1 MKKVIHKTLILF
13 LLVTLI
19 MMNLNYSIV
28 YATQVG
34 NGTKVLPDTE
44 QSGGTTVDTNTD
56 STDTIT
62 GTVAENIT
70 GTTAA
75 NGKGQAA
82 DGTKTEDAAG
92 ENTKDS
98 DSNKSEVQ
106 SGIIEAILNTE
117 INTVKANKKIP
128 EIPNTP
134 YQKYFS
140 FETTRAMKGIV
151 GTTSFYFNMPNYWD
165 TKFVYVG
172 VAYEVS
178 SLVTNDVPASLT
190 FLVNDVP
197 VYSCFIEYDKGKEQ
211 TAYFTIPLDKLKEG
225 FNLLEISSYVRIY
238 DSEGCTEDQS
248 WSNWVN
254 IKDSS
259 YVYAGYDLLGNDKIS
274 YYPYPFISTV
284 NPTGEHTGII
294 VPDNALNGEL
304 AAAMYLLADIST
316 STTDQNEISIS
327 QFKDVAS
334 KGIAKKI
341 IVSTTANLPAEF
353 NKYLQVNLA
362 EDSLAAETYV
372 LSDRT
377 MIRLVKDEQDNP
389 MLLIVTDKEENLME
403 AVHMLLDEDR
413 ITQEKSNI
421 AFVQEGSAQIVY
433 DSKQLS
439 QLVAGSYTIEDLM
452 GQGMTYVGPFHNEQV
467 LYLPFGNDYVL
478 SSDGK
483 ISLKFRYSEN
493 LDFDRSLITVFWGE
507 VPIASKKLAK
517 ENAVADEL
525 TFTMPSDVIGTNTSS
540 IKIAFDLEIKDLFC
554 TMRQDQMPWAYVTS
568 DSMLYLP
575 AKDNNVVSFDY
586 FPSPFQKKG
595 MFDSVLI
602 VVGDDLKEQELEL
615 LGKAVSVYGYQ
626 VEPYG
631 TLKVIRASEFSE
643 SDADYNI
650 ITVGTLQNSFLAKIN
665 SNLHFQLNS
674 AGDAFVSNSKLVL
687 SEQYA
692 KSIASFQLIA
702 SPFTNDRTIFAND
715 RTIFAVAS
723 TGTDS
728 TAIAIRFLQDNEE
741 RWNLEGDCVLV
752 DSEKDLK
759 SFVFLETKAVEDK
772 PSVGE
777 FVKENKQTVLFT
789 IMSAAAMIMLLTIS
803 ILILSRAK
811 QYKRKE
817 DSES

>member
-1 MKKVIHKTLILF
+1 MKKVIHKTLILI

-19 MMNLNYSIV
+19 TMNLNYSTV

-44 QSGGTTVDTNTD
+44 QSGGTT
-56 STDTIT
+56 
-62 GTVAENIT
+62 
-70 GTTAA
+70 
-75 NGKGQAA
+75 
-82 DGTKTEDAAG
+82 G
-92 ENTKDS
+92 ESTKDS
-98 DSNKSEVQ
+98 DSNKSEEQ

-128 EIPNTP
+128 EIPDTP
-134 YQKYFS
+134 YHKYFS
-140 FETTRAMKGIV
+140 FETTRPMKGIV

-178 SLVTNDVPASLT
+178 SLVTSDVPASLT

-211 TAYFTIPLDKLKEG
+211 TAYFTIPLEKLNEG

-259 YVYAGYDLLGNDKIS
+259 YVYSGYDILDNDKIS

-284 NPTGEHTGII
+284 NPTGVHTGII

-316 STTDQNEISIS
+316 STTDRNEISIS
-327 QFKDVAS
+327 QYKDAAS
-334 KGIAKKI
+334 KGITKKI
-341 IVSTTANLPAEF
+341 VISTTANLPAEF
-353 NKYLQVNLA
+353 NRYLQVNLA
-362 EDSLAAETYV
+362 DDSLAAETYV

-389 MLLIVTDKEENLME
+389 LLLIVSDKEENLME

-452 GQGMTYVGPFHNEQV
+452 GQGMTYVGPFHNEQI

-517 ENAVADEL
+517 VNAVADEL
-525 TFTMPSDVIGTNTSS
+525 TFTMPSDVIGTNVSS

-554 TMRQDQMPWAYVTS
+554 TMRQDQMPWAYITS

-595 MFDSVLI
+595 MFDNVLLVI
-602 VVGDDLKEQELEL
+602 GDDLKEQELEL

-631 TLKVIRASEFSE
+631 TLKVVRASEFSE

-702 SPFTNDRTIFAND
+702 SPFKNDRTNFAND
-715 RTIFAVAS
+715 RTIFVVAS
-723 TGTDS
+723 TGTGS
-728 TAIAIRFLQDNEE
+728 TAIAKGFLQDNEE

-752 DSEKDLK
+752 DSENDMK
-759 SFVFLETKAVEDK
+759 SFVFLETKAVEEK
-772 PSVGE
+772 PSIGE

-789 IMSAAAMIMLLTIS
+789 IMSAAAMVMLLTIS

-817 DSES
+817 DNES

>member
-19 MMNLNYSIV
+19 MTNLNYSTV

-34 NGTKVLPDTE
+34 NGAKVLPDTE
-44 QSGGTTVDTNTD
+44 KSGGTTGDTNTD

-62 GTVAENIT
+62 GTAAENIT

-75 NGKGQAA
+75 NGKGQAT
-82 DGTKTEDAAG
+82 DGTKTEDVAG
-92 ENTKDS
+92 ESTKNS
-98 DSNKSEVQ
+98 DANKSEEQ

-128 EIPNTP
+128 EIPDTR
-134 YQKYFS
+134 YHKYFS
-140 FETTRAMKGIV
+140 FETTRPMKGIV

-178 SLVTNDVPASLT
+178 SLVTGDVPASLT
-190 FLVNDVP
+190 FLVNDMP

-327 QFKDVAS
+327 QYKDVAS
-334 KGIAKKI
+334 KGITKKI
-341 IVSTTANLPAEF
+341 IISTTANLLPEY
-353 NKYLQVNLA
+353 NQYLQVNLA

-372 LSDRT
+372 LSDRS

-389 MLLIVTDKEENLME
+389 ILLIVSDKEENLME
-403 AVHMLLDEDR
+403 AVHMLLDEER

-467 LYLPFGNDYVL
+467 LYLPFGNDYIL

-507 VPIASKKLAK
+507 VPIASKKLSK

-575 AKDNNVVSFDY
+575 AKDNNVISFDY

-595 MFDSVLI
+595 MFDNVLL

-702 SPFTNDRTIFAND
+702 SPFTNDRTILAND
-715 RTIFAVAS
+715 RTIFVVAS

-728 TAIAIRFLQDNEE
+728 TAIAKGFLQDNEE

-752 DSEKDLK
+752 DGENDLK
-759 SFVFLETKAVEDK
+759 SFVFLEAKAVEEK
-772 PSVGE
+772 PSIGE

-789 IMSAAAMIMLLTIS
+789 IMSAAAMVMLLTIS

-817 DSES
+817 DNES

>member
-1 MKKVIHKTLILF
+1 MT
-13 LLVTLI
+13 
-19 MMNLNYSIV
+19 NLNYSTV

-44 QSGGTTVDTNTD
+44 QGEETGDTNTD
-56 STDTIT
+56 NTNANTT
-62 GTVAENIT
+62 T
-70 GTTAA
+70 GTTAENTTGTTTA
-75 NGKGQAA
+75 NVKGQAA
-82 DGTKTEDAAG
+82 DGTKTEDGTG
-92 ENTKDS
+92 EGTKDS
-98 DSNKSEVQ
+98 DPDASEEQ

-128 EIPNTP
+128 EIPDTP
-134 YQKYFS
+134 YHKYFS
-140 FETTRAMKGIV
+140 FETTRPMKGIV

-172 VAYEVS
+172 IAYEVS
-178 SLVTNDVPASLT
+178 SLVTGDVPASLT
-190 FLVNDVP
+190 FLVNDMP

-327 QFKDVAS
+327 QYKDVAS
-334 KGIAKKI
+334 KGITKKI
-341 IVSTTANLPAEF
+341 IVSTTANLLPEY
-353 NKYLQVNLA
+353 NQYLQVNLA

-389 MLLIVTDKEENLME
+389 ILLIVSDKEENLME
-403 AVHMLLDEDR
+403 AVHMLLDEER

-467 LYLPFGNDYVL
+467 LYLPFGNDYIL

-507 VPIASKKLAK
+507 VPIASKKLSK

-525 TFTMPSDVIGTNTSS
+525 TFTMPSDVIGTNTAS

-575 AKDNNVVSFDY
+575 AKDNNVISFDY

-595 MFDSVLI
+595 MFDNVLL

-631 TLKVIRASEFSE
+631 TLKVVRASEFSE

-702 SPFTNDRTIFAND
+702 SPFTNDRTILAND
-715 RTIFAVAS
+715 RTIFVVAS

-728 TAIAIRFLQDNEE
+728 TAIAKGFLQDNEE

-759 SFVFLETKAVEDK
+759 SFVFLETKAVEEK
-772 PSVGE
+772 PSIGE

-789 IMSAAAMIMLLTIS
+789 IMSAAAMVMLLTIS

-817 DSES
+817 DNES

>member
-19 MMNLNYSIV
+19 ITNLNYSTV
-28 YATQVG
+28 YATQAG
-34 NGTKVLPDTE
+34 NGTTVLPDTE
-44 QSGGTTVDTNTD
+44 QSGGTTGDTNTD
-56 STDTIT
+56 SAGNTDTST
-62 GTVAENIT
+62 GIDTTAEDT
-70 GTTAA
+70 KGTTT
-75 NGKGQAA
+75 A
-82 DGTKTEDAAG
+82 DGTKTEDKNVAG
-92 ENTKDS
+92 EGTKDS
-98 DSNKSEVQ
+98 DSDASKEQ
-106 SGIIEAILNTE
+106 SSIIEAILNTD
-117 INTVKANKKIP
+117 INTVKANKNIP
-128 EIPNTP
+128 EIPSTP
-134 YQKYFS
+134 YQKYFT
-140 FETTRAMKGIV
+140 FDTTRAMKGIV

-172 VAYEVS
+172 IAYEVS
-178 SLVTNDVPASLT
+178 SLVTDDVPASLT

-211 TAYFTIPLDKLKEG
+211 TAYFTIPLDKLNEG

-259 YVYAGYDLLGNDKIS
+259 YVYAGYDILNDDKIS

-304 AAAMYLLADIST
+304 AAAMYLMADIST
-316 STTDQNEISIS
+316 STTDQNEISLS
-327 QFKDVAS
+327 QYKDVVS
-334 KGIAKKI
+334 KGITKKI
-341 IVSTTANLPAEF
+341 IISTTANLPAEF
-353 NKYLQVNLA
+353 NRYLQVNLA

-389 MLLIVTDKEENLME
+389 LLLIVSDKEENLME

-413 ITQEKSNI
+413 LTQEKNNI

-507 VPIASKKLAK
+507 VPIASKKLTK

-525 TFTMPSDVIGTNTSS
+525 TFTMPSDIIGTNASS

-595 MFDSVLI
+595 MFDNVLI
-602 VVGDDLKEQELEL
+602 VVGDDLQEQELEL
-615 LGKAVSVYGYQ
+615 LGKAVSMYGYQ

-631 TLKVIRASEFSE
+631 TLKVVRASEFSE
-643 SDADYNI
+643 ADADYNI
-650 ITVGTLQNSFLAKIN
+650 ITAGTLQNSFLAKIN
-665 SNLHFQLNS
+665 SNLHFELNS

-692 KSIASFQLIA
+692 KNIASFQLIA
-702 SPFTNDRTIFAND
+702 SPFPVAKDRTIFV
-715 RTIFAVAS
+715 VAS

-728 TAIAIRFLQDNEE
+728 TAIAKGFLQDNEE

-752 DSEKDLK
+752 DSENDLK
-759 SFVFLETKAVEDK
+759 SFVFLEAKAVEEK

-811 QYKRKE
+811 QYRRKE
-817 DSES
+817 DNES

>member
-1 MKKVIHKTLILF
+1 MKKVIHKTLILI

-19 MMNLNYSIV
+19 TMNLNYSTV

-44 QSGGTTVDTNTD
+44 QSGGM
-56 STDTIT
+56 T
-62 GTVAENIT
+62 GES
-70 GTTAA
+70 
-75 NGKGQAA
+75 
-82 DGTKTEDAAG
+82 
-92 ENTKDS
+92 TKDS
-98 DSNKSEVQ
+98 DSNKSEEQ

-128 EIPNTP
+128 EIPDTP
-134 YQKYFS
+134 YHKYFS
-140 FETTRAMKGIV
+140 FETTRPMKGIV

-178 SLVTNDVPASLT
+178 SLVTSDVPASLT

-211 TAYFTIPLDKLKEG
+211 TAYFTIPLEKLNEG

-259 YVYAGYDLLGNDKIS
+259 YVYAGYDILSNDKIS

-316 STTDQNEISIS
+316 STTDQNEISLS
-327 QFKDVAS
+327 QYKDAAS
-334 KGIAKKI
+334 KGITKKI
-341 IVSTTANLPAEF
+341 VISTTANLPAEF
-353 NKYLQVNLA
+353 NRYLQVNLA

-389 MLLIVTDKEENLME
+389 LLLIVSDKEENLME

-452 GQGMTYVGPFHNEQV
+452 GQGMTYVGPFHNEQI

-525 TFTMPSDVIGTNTSS
+525 TFTMPSDIIGTNASS

-554 TMRQDQMPWAYVTS
+554 TMRQDQMPWAYITS

-595 MFDSVLI
+595 MFDNVLL

-631 TLKVIRASEFSE
+631 TLKVVRASEFSE

-650 ITVGTLQNSFLAKIN
+650 ITVGTLQNSFLAMIN

-702 SPFTNDRTIFAND
+702 SPFKNDRTNFAND
-715 RTIFAVAS
+715 RTIFVVAS

-728 TAIAIRFLQDNEE
+728 TAIAKGFLQDNEE

-752 DSEKDLK
+752 DSENDLK
-759 SFVFLETKAVEDK
+759 SFVFLETKAVEEK
-772 PSVGE
+772 PSIGE

-789 IMSAAAMIMLLTIS
+789 IMSAAAMVMLLTIS

-817 DSES
+817 DNES

>member
-1 MKKVIHKTLILF
+1 MKKVIHKTLVLF

-19 MMNLNYSIV
+19 MTNFNYGTV

-34 NGTKVLPDTE
+34 NGTNELPDAE
-44 QSGGTTVDTNTD
+44 QSGRTSTSGANVDD
-56 STDTIT
+56 IDT
-62 GTVAENIT
+62 GTGDEAVNVKGS
-70 GTTAA
+70 GT
-75 NGKGQAA
+75 N
-82 DGTKTEDAAG
+82 GTKTEDENADGDSTKNTDANAA
-92 ENTKDS
+92 E
-98 DSNKSEVQ
+98 EQ
-106 SGIIEAILNTE
+106 SSIIDAILNTD
-117 INTVKANKKIP
+117 INTVKANKNIP
-128 EIPNTP
+128 EIPSTS

-140 FETTRAMKGIV
+140 FETTRPMKGIV
-151 GTTSFYFNMPNYWD
+151 GNTSFYFNMPNYWD
-165 TKFVYVG
+165 AKFVYVG
-172 VAYEVS
+172 IAYEVS
-178 SLVTNDVPASLT
+178 SLVTDDVPASLT

-211 TAYFTIPLDKLKEG
+211 TAYFTIPVDKLKEG
-225 FNLLEISSYVRIY
+225 FNLLYISSYVRIY

-248 WSNWVN
+248 LSNWVN

-259 YVYAGYDLLGNDKIS
+259 YVYAGYDLLDDDKIS

-304 AAAMYLLADIST
+304 AAAAYLLADIST
-316 STTDQNEISIS
+316 STTDQNEISLC
-327 QFKDVAS
+327 QYKDVVG
-334 KGIAKKI
+334 KGITKKVLI
-341 IVSTTANLPAEF
+341 STTANLPAEF

-362 EDSLAAETYV
+362 ENSLAAETYV

-377 MIRLVKDEQDNP
+377 MIRLVKDVSDNP
-389 MLLIVTDKEENLME
+389 LLLIVSDKENNLME

-413 ITQEKSNI
+413 ISQEKGNI

-433 DSKQLS
+433 DSRQLS
-439 QLVAGSYTIEDLM
+439 QLVAGSYTIDNLM
-452 GQGMTYVGPFHNEQV
+452 GKGMTYVGPFHNEQII
-467 LYLPFGNDYVL
+467 YLPFGNDYVL

-493 LDFDRSLITVFWGE
+493 LDFDRSLITVFWGD
-507 VPIASKKLAK
+507 VPIASKKLTK
-517 ENAVADEL
+517 ENAAADEL
-525 TFTMPSDVIGTNTSS
+525 TFTMPSDVIGTNSSS
-540 IKIAFDLEIKDLFC
+540 IKIAFDLEIKDLLC

-595 MFDSVLI
+595 MFDNVLL
-602 VVGDDLKEQELEL
+602 VVGDDLKEQDLEL

-643 SDADYNI
+643 TDADYNI
-650 ITVGTLQNSFLAKIN
+650 ITAGTLQNSFLAKIN

-692 KSIASFQLIA
+692 KSIASFQLIE
-702 SPFTNDRTIFAND
+702 SPFAKDRTIFA
-715 RTIFAVAS
+715 AVS
-723 TGTDS
+723 TGKDS
-728 TAIAIRFLQDNEE
+728 TAVAQGFLQDNEE

-752 DSEKDLK
+752 DSDNDLK
-759 SFVFLETKAVEDK
+759 SFVFLETKEVEEK
-772 PSVGE
+772 PSIGE
-777 FVKENKQTVLFT
+777 FVEENKQTVLFT

-817 DSES
+817 DDES